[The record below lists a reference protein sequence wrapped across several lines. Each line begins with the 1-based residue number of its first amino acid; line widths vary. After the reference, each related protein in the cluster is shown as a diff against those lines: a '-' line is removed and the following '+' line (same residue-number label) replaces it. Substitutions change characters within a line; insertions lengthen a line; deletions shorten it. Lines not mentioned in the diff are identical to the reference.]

1 MKQRTVQ
8 DEGNT
13 TWTCVEA
20 FSGGSQKMAK
30 AAKSLTKDAEGNVTV
45 VCTPSGGEQSVRV
58 SLPEAWIDK
67 TSDQALLDAIQSAK
81 G

>member
-20 FSGGSQKMAK
+20 FSGGSQKAAK